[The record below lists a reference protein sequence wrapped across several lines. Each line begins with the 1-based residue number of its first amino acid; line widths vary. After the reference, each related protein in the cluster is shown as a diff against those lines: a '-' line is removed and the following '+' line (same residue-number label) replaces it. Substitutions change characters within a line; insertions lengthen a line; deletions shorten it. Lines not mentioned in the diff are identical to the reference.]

1 MNLCLVYSI
10 LIHTLSVESYGL
22 KSRRRSETAEH
33 TRGNWTGIGLCEWL
47 EVLSTGCS
55 LRHGLTVPYHVGC
68 MQIFLVNLLNEIVSQ
83 ALCHHSFAFD
93 SPNEDGRLTWQLI
106 NVTSSTMFLASTP
119 TYCSSRSRHHGVQ
132 YQLQIRRRNFIS
144 VGVLY
149 STCTTF
155 ASSVAVLVPT
165 VLWKQAQTRPIWHH
179 ANLAQPSFIRS
190 TPLYS

>member
-1 MNLCLVYSI
+1 
-10 LIHTLSVESYGL
+10 
-22 KSRRRSETAEH
+22 
-33 TRGNWTGIGLCEWL
+33 
-47 EVLSTGCS
+47 
-55 LRHGLTVPYHVGC
+55 

-165 VLWKQAQTRPIWHH
+165 VLWKQAQTRPI
-179 ANLAQPSFIRS
+179 
-190 TPLYS
+190 